1 MKVIN
6 IKQSW
11 IKKFPVNSLKS
22 LLKLINI
29 NQKYV
34 RNVLQKYPQR
44 SPMPRN

>member
-11 IKKFPVNSLKS
+11 IKKCPKNSLKG

-34 RNVLQKYPQR
+34 RNVLQKYSQKR
-44 SPMPRN
+44 AMPRN